1 MKLGLVHTDVNPHP
15 RCGIFI
21 KHASP
26 KAWLAEITRMQLKL
40 SDCII
45 YPCPGLD
52 ANSISGILII
62 FKSTHKNLD
71 IANNACVQKANTGFY
86 IPDNTRLNMALTDE
100 EFAKMFQGKPH
111 FFHHEL
117 GLIELKEQLRW
128 ETILQAP
135 EAHFPTIET
144 PAKGVNIPSKV
155 TAFSVEIEEK
165 EEEKAL
171 ENPFG
176 DEPVDPKDVP
186 FDMKKVLQGNN
197 KEVEKYLK
205 YLERNPDAALKMAV
219 PLDMMGTSRGK
230 AFAKYKFKS
239 NFFESLGF
247 GELSEKGSSTLKT
260 LIGIIAI
267 IAVFWIGYEVIQ
279 QVNKK
284 QIEVVAGETTFSS
297 EIDDETITETPAT
310 EEMVV
315 ESTDM
320 DDVNSQNWNRSQN
333 NYKPI
338 TVTPDSN
345 IVENILLVFAIV
357 VLVLLILYLAQ
368 YQKGKSQKAVKN
380 KSSSPS
386 WLDLPEESEIFSF
399 TEEEEKE
406 SGFYFGGD
414 ELSTKGKLLAFGT
427 IVGLLIYLFYPMLA
441 MDGAGILFILIMG
454 SIVVRLLYLLIRKN
468 KSIIDE

>member
-40 SDCII
+40 SDCIL

-71 IANNACVQKANTGFY
+71 IANNACVQKANPGFY
-86 IPDNTRLNMALTDE
+86 IPDNTRLNMALTSE

-111 FFHHEL
+111 FFHHEF
-117 GLIELKEQLRW
+117 GLMELKEQLRW
-128 ETILQAP
+128 ETILQVL
-135 EAHFPTIET
+135 EAHLPTIET

-165 EEEKAL
+165 EDEKAL

-176 DEPVDPKDVP
+176 DEPVDPKDLP

-205 YLERNPDAALKMAV
+205 YLERNPEAALKMAV

-230 AFAKYKFKS
+230 AFAKYQFES
-239 NFFESLGF
+239 SFFESLGL
-247 GELSEKGSSTLKT
+247 GEMSSNTKGSLKT
-260 LIGIIAI
+260 FIGILAVIAI
-267 IAVFWIGYEVIQ
+267 FWIGYEVIHQ
-279 QVNKK
+279 INDKQV
-284 QIEVVAGETTFSS
+284 EVVAGETTFSGDT
-297 EIDDETITETPAT
+297 EDETRSDEPV

-320 DDVNSQNWNRSQN
+320 DNFYDQNRDLSQN
-333 NYKPI
+333 NYEPI
-338 TVTPDSN
+338 TTTPKSN
-345 IVENILLVFAIV
+345 IIQNMLLVFAII
-357 VLVLLILYLAQ
+357 VLVLLILYLLQ
-368 YQKGKSQKAVKN
+368 YRKGKSKKLVKN
-380 KSSSPS
+380 KSASPS
-386 WLDLPEESEIFSF
+386 WLDLPEESEVFSF
-399 TEEEEKE
+399 ADEKE
-406 SGFYFGGD
+406 AGEGGFYFGGN
-414 ELSTKGKLLAFGT
+414 ELSPRGKLLAFGT
-427 IVGLLIYLFYPMLA
+427 IIGLLIYLFYPMLA
-441 MDGAGILFILIMG
+441 MDGAGILFILIIG